1 MYVLVCYDVS
11 TIDVA
16 GKKRL
21 RQIAKICLNYGQR
34 VQNSVFELLVDPGQW
49 AECKAKLINTYEPE
63 KDSLRFYYLGSNWHR
78 RGEHAGAKPSI
89 DIDGP
94 LII

>member
-11 TIDVA
+11 TIDA
-16 GKKRL
+16 EGKKRL

-34 VQNSVFELLVDPGQW
+34 VQNSVFELLVDPAQW
-49 AECKAKLINTYEPE
+49 AECKAKLIKTYKPE
-63 KDSLRFYYLGSNWHR
+63 TDSLRFYYLGSNWHR
-78 RGEHAGAKPSI
+78 RVEHAGSKPRV